1 MQGDYFD
8 ELELE
13 GDEQESGDPL
23 EEDATDFDDERD
35 TAPDD
40 ASPEHGFAAVGPVIR
55 VAVDWVELEGALENN
70 SPELHSF
77 FNKVTGD
84 VIRIFRGSEDAEER
98 LREVESDPDYIYIEP
113 ISSREQYRWMEE
125 FIETVEES
133 NLKDKLNIAIDG
145 KGAFRRFKD
154 VLVGYPAERERWFGK
169 RASKLRVH
177 MTEWLA
183 AKHLEPTNNAPWETE
198 QGHDDE
204 GGDQA
209 DQEAR
214 TRRESTTDLRQ
225 VAHELV
231 DLVPSRE
238 LPIAVAFLE
247 FLRSRRG
254 FRRSRF
260 G

>member
-1 MQGDYFD
+1 MDTDYFD
-8 ELELE
+8 RE
-13 GDEQESGDPL
+13 L
-23 EEDATDFDDERD
+23 EEDQPDSEVNEADED
-35 TAPDD
+35 PTGSDWGGETETGAEPDPSL
-40 ASPEHGFAAVGPVIR
+40 AR
-55 VAVDWVELEGALENN
+55 VALDWVELEGALENN

-77 FNKVTGD
+77 LNKVTGD
-84 VIRIFRGSEDAEER
+84 VIRIFRGSEDSEER
-98 LREVESDPDYIYIEP
+98 LREVENSPDFVYIEP

-169 RASKLRVH
+169 RASKLRAH
-177 MTEWLA
+177 MKEWLA
-183 AKHLEPTNNAPWETE
+183 AKRIQPSNAPPWEEDSSWGEGERTE
-198 QGHDDE
+198 R
-204 GGDQA
+204 GDAEQR
-209 DQEAR
+209 Q
-214 TRRESTTDLRQ
+214 RREGTGDLRQ
-225 VAHELV
+225 VAHDLV

-238 LPIAVAFLE
+238 LPTAVAFLE

-254 FRRSRF
+254 FRRSRY

>member
-1 MQGDYFD
+1 MVSDFYEGEY
-8 ELELE
+8 E
-13 GDEQESGDPL
+13 GDEFSD
-23 EEDATDFDDERD
+23 EEVSEDEEEQGAQSSWGEDEPTDDENQL
-35 TAPDD
+35 
-40 ASPEHGFAAVGPVIR
+40 R

-77 FNKVTGD
+77 LNKVTGD
-84 VIRIFRGSEDAEER
+84 VIRIFRGSDDAEER
-98 LREVESDPDYIYIEP
+98 LREVENSPDYLYIEP

-169 RASKLRVH
+169 RSAKLRAH
-177 MTEWLA
+177 MKEWLT
-183 AKHLEPTNNAPWETE
+183 AKRINPTNSPPWEGESSWGERATQGEADDGE
-198 QGHDDE
+198 QRARRDS
-204 GGDQA
+204 GG
-209 DQEAR
+209 
-214 TRRESTTDLRQ
+214 DLRQ
-225 VAHELV
+225 VAHDLI

-238 LPIAVAFLE
+238 LPTAVAFLE

-254 FRRSRF
+254 FRRPRF

>member
-1 MQGDYFD
+1 MVAEFH
-8 ELELE
+8 ENEVE
-13 GDEQESGDPL
+13 GDEFD
-23 EEDATDFDDERD
+23 EEVKAEAEDDEKD
-35 TAPDD
+35 SESIWGDD
-40 ASPEHGFAAVGPVIR
+40 EELDGDGLVR
-55 VAVDWVELEGALENN
+55 VALDWVELEGALENN

-77 FNKVTGD
+77 VNKVTGD

-98 LREVESDPDYIYIEP
+98 LREVENSPDFLYIEP

-169 RASKLRVH
+169 RSVKLRAH
-177 MTEWLA
+177 MKEWLT
-183 AKHLEPTNNAPWETE
+183 AKRIDPTNTPPWEGEATWSE
-198 QGHDDE
+198 GDE
-204 GGDQA
+204 GEGGSGEQ
-209 DQEAR
+209 R
-214 TRRESTTDLRQ
+214 GRRASGSDLRQ
-225 VAHELV
+225 VAHDLI

-238 LPIAVAFLE
+238 LPTAVAFLE

-254 FRRSRF
+254 FRRSRY